1 MAHGAFVEKCYLF
14 ISAVEHP
21 WADAYIDSLNR
32 KSEILPI
39 DNAGGPSC
47 WKPFYLS

>member
-1 MAHGAFVEKCYLF
+1 MAHGGFVEKCYLF

-21 WADAYIDSLNR
+21 LAEAHIDSFNQ

-39 DNAGGPSC
+39 DNAGGPSY